1 MASGDSDPSTA
12 LEIRRAGPADA
23 RAFAAIGVM
32 GWQAAYRSIM
42 PGPFL
47 DSLSVETHE
56 RAWLDRLQTV
66 SDGAP
71 AWIAACDGQPL
82 GFLCGGPT
90 RDDDAPPSS
99 AEVYGLYVLPDAWR
113 QGVGRA
119 LLETALAHWR
129 DRGLQTALLWVFEAN
144 DAARRFYEAQG
155 WQADGARQEVD
166 LGGFASPEV
175 RYRRA
180 IGR

>member
-1 MASGDSDPSTA
+1 VASGDSGPSTA

-23 RAFAAIGVM
+23 RAFAVIGVK

-47 DSLSVETHE
+47 DSLSIEARE
-56 RAWLDRLQTV
+56 RAWLDRLQST
-66 SDGAP
+66 SDATP
-71 AWIAACDGQPL
+71 AWIAAREGRPL
-82 GFLCGGPT
+82 GFLSGGPP
-90 RDDDAPPSS
+90 RDEDAPRSS

-129 DRGLQTALLWVFEAN
+129 GRGLRTALLWVFEAN
-144 DAARRFYEAQG
+144 DAGRRFYEALG

-166 LGGFASPEV
+166 LDGFASPEV

-180 IGR
+180 VGR